1 MLRLRSCTLEAI
13 KGAQMRDPTVPSC
26 SCILFLSDK
35 AKRFTVRFTVT
46 LLFYPHSIFNE
57 VTLEHFELRAV
68 PGVQRPLQPE
78 WKPPR
83 LCLFSTAPGNCLSW
97 ASVLLC
103 PSVFRVWILP
113 KPVWILLSTS
123 PGFGRIQS
131 LLSPCTGLVGPVA
144 LLSQPNVLSSF
155 APNWHTLSWKE
166 VSWVMVPYSNCYS

>member
-13 KGAQMRDPTVPSC
+13 KGAQMRDLTVPSC

-35 AKRFTVRFTVT
+35 ARRLTVT
-46 LLFYPHSIFNE
+46 LLFYPHCIFNE
-57 VTLEHFELRAV
+57 VTLEHSELGAV
-68 PGVQRPLQPE
+68 PGVQPPLQPE

-103 PSVFRVWILP
+103 PSVSRVWILP
-113 KPVWILLSTS
+113 KPVSIFFSTS

-131 LLSPCTGLVGPVA
+131 LLSPCTALVGPVA

-155 APNWHTLSWKE
+155 VPNWHALS
-166 VSWVMVPYSNCYS
+166 